1 MKQLIALSFCLFAF
15 AKAYSQDLPQ
25 METAVIDTTEK
36 VQVAPVDTVKE
47 FFAHFNTQ
55 NTQAMRKMMSPDLTI
70 HSLIVSE
77 SNGKTLS
84 TTKGSDLLVML
95 DNVTEGQKIEE
106 RIIEYESVV
115 SKDHATVSTTYE
127 FYSNGEFTHNGTN
140 IFTLFLIDKAWYIV
154 GIADTRLYP

>member
-15 AKAYSQDLPQ
+15 AKAYSQELPK
-25 METAVIDTTEK
+25 MDIDVIDTIEK
-36 VQVAPVDTVKE
+36 VQVTPVGTIKQ
-47 FFAHFNTQ
+47 FFENFNSQ
-55 NTQAMRKMMSPDLTI
+55 NTRAMRKMMSPELTI

-95 DNVTEGQKIEE
+95 DNVTEGQTIEE
-106 RIIEYESVV
+106 RVIEYESVV

-140 IFTLFLIDKAWYIV
+140 IFTLFLIDDAWYIV

>member
-1 MKQLIALSFCLFAF
+1 
-15 AKAYSQDLPQ
+15 
-25 METAVIDTTEK
+25 
-36 VQVAPVDTVKE
+36 
-47 FFAHFNTQ
+47 
-55 NTQAMRKMMSPDLTI
+55 
-70 HSLIVSE
+70 
-77 SNGKTLS
+77 TLS

-95 DNVTEGQKIEE
+95 DNVTDGQKIEE